1 MKNYY
6 ITVNPNVSGFI
17 RKQRGLNAR
26 LGLGLAVS
34 GLIFLGVENQVLALK
49 NRITQLESRI
59 RELECEKA
67 D

>member
-17 RKQRGLNAR
+17 RKQRGLNAQ
-26 LGLGLAVS
+26 LGLGLVAS
-34 GLIFLGVENQVLALK
+34 WLIFLGVENQVLALK
-49 NRITQLESRI
+49 NRIAQLESRI
-59 RELECEKA
+59 MELECEEV